1 MKTFNVYGQDDSVD
15 EDADP
20 DYTISTN
27 DEITEI
33 LAVKS
38 DTPGMVETILDI
50 IDGYMEDVEPGSDL
64 WGVIYLS
71 TGTYSYLIEAT
82 LDKHKV
88 SSTYGEAGKVGQ

>member
-1 MKTFNVYGQDDSVD
+1 MKTFNVYEPDDSVD

-33 LAVKS
+33 LEVKS
-38 DTPGMVETILDI
+38 DIPGMVESVLGILN
-50 IDGYMEDVEPGSDL
+50 GYMEDVEPGSDL
-64 WGVIYLS
+64 LDIINFS

-88 SSTYGEAGKVGQ
+88 SSTYGEAGKVAQ

>member
-1 MKTFNVYGQDDSVD
+1 MKTFNVYGQDGSVD
-15 EDADP
+15 ENADP
-20 DYTISTN
+20 GYTISTN

-33 LAVKS
+33 LSVKS

-50 IDGYMEDVEPGSDL
+50 IDGYMEDIEPGSDL
-64 WGVIYLS
+64 WDIINLS